1 MMSTSEQ
8 RRLVNHAWTTSFAKY
23 AQAPQITMA
32 KNSTSMRMPFT
43 LPGVVSQKPWMIA
56 WKRNVFDELLQFD
69 TSNLANDDQDLY
81 REITSYTW
89 SELNDATRDLMET
102 KYGFLGNEKVQ
113 GDNGTIVPTSRANLA
128 MQRLADDIKKK
139 TLEIVSKEAFTSF
152 FMSNRFTSRRKQWNE
167 RVEKARRAKN
177 VKAVEAVAQPPSVV
191 IGVPTNISQSVHANL
206 ANVVASAASAAVS
219 SAASAATSSSA
230 NVSVTVAVASVSS
243 VSPSYTDS
251 PKAATPV
258 PAPVAAPPPSPRPQ
272 PVVHELDDDEMQQE
286 APAAESMYSTPSTQT
301 TAEGVQQEDVS
312 ISDATPIS
320 EDMLKD
326 HFSKTSEWSHRGVGP
341 EKLEATRVVI
351 EGFQFY
357 SKYRATAS
365 AKTKGQR
372 DSYCGIVKGSR
383 AERWCN
389 AAGISLKKKSDST
402 LRSKKDIERFWAKLA
417 GAGIDLRSI
426 V

>member
-1 MMSTSEQ
+1 MSTSEQ
-8 RRLVNHAWTTSFAKY
+8 RRLVNHAWTTSFATY
-23 AQAPQITMA
+23 AQTPQIIMA
-32 KNSTSMRMPFT
+32 KNSTCMSTPFA
-43 LPGVVSQKPWMIA
+43 LSGVVSQKPWMIA

-69 TSNLANDDQDLY
+69 TSNLANEDQDIY

-102 KYGFLGNEKVQ
+102 KYGFVGNEKVQ

-128 MQRLADDIKKK
+128 MQRLADNIKKK

-152 FMSNRFTSRRKQWNE
+152 FMSDTFTSRRKQWKD
-167 RVEKARRAKN
+167 RVEKARRAKS
-177 VKAVEAVAQPPSVV
+177 VEAVEAVAPPPAVA

-206 ANVVASAASAAVS
+206 ANAVASAASAAAS
-219 SAASAATSSSA
+219 SVASSSA

-243 VSPSYTDS
+243 VSPSYTES
-251 PKAATPV
+251 PEAA
-258 PAPVAAPPPSPRPQ
+258 APVAAPPPPPRPQ
-272 PVVHELDDDEMQQE
+272 PVVHELDDDEMQEE
-286 APAAESMYSTPSTQT
+286 APAVEGMYSTPSTQT
-301 TAEGVQQEDVS
+301 SAEGVQQEDVS
-312 ISDATPIS
+312 ISDAPLIS

-326 HFSKTSEWSHRGVGP
+326 HFSKTSEWSHRGVSP

-383 AERWCN
+383 AERLCN